1 MNSWKRSI
9 FVLTLVLFAA
19 LSGVYAGGN
28 KEIPQTELYTSGT
41 QYISPNGDDIQEEA
55 TIEFEVT
62 VYVKSDEGYVP
73 EYGISLTDA
82 SGNIIRQVVETEE
95 PDIGWFLRLFRRWQ
109 AFTLE
114 KSLTWDGT
122 DEEGNIVNDGIY
134 IVTMWVVAGSEQ
146 RSEDLKLD
154 EFVVDNTPPE
164 VTVTQP
170 EPMIFSP
177 NNDGNLEDVSIA
189 QSDGSSE
196 DLWEGVILDE
206 ADTTVKT
213 YYWENAAPET
223 FTWYGKND
231 ENESAPDGVYSYR
244 ITATD
249 RAGNSFESSFD
260 GIELST
266 VETPISISFDGKFIS
281 PNDDGAADSLG
292 VTLQQDVGDGIVDWK
307 LFFADDEGVT
317 VRTFEGE
324 GDPPP
329 EVSFDGMNDDGD
341 PVPEGLLRA
350 IYELNYRHGN
360 NPTTSDLFEIDVT
373 KPEITVTVVTPII
386 SPNADNIQDK
396 AEVSFKSN
404 EIVTW
409 TGEITDSSDNTVLA
423 TSSEQTTS
431 LIVWRGE
438 GADGALLPDG
448 EYFVNATFTD
458 RAGNPFSPE
467 TETLSIDVTPPAV
480 EFSVDRNYF
489 SPDGD
494 GIKDSVTARFAA
506 DEPVRS
512 LLLLK
517 DASGQ
522 DVKTFGGLGRTFE
535 YITGEMEYQ
544 WEGMSGSELKVPDG
558 DYEMLSSCV
567 DRGGNRIDLP
577 AVTLTIDTR
586 EVSLSVSAPKGF
598 SPNGDDLFDTVLVDI
613 DASFYDTVVSWG
625 MGYRDAA
632 GKVAQLA
639 EGKGELPRQLEWNGG
654 MQFASDVTASEGIY
668 NAVLQVEYLKGD
680 VVEAIS
686 GDFFVDVTPPAV
698 NLQATAD
705 PFIKS
710 NGDMEGDIYITLQID
725 DAHEV
730 MKWAL
735 DVLTN
740 GKNVVRSFAGS
751 GDLEDQLM
759 WREGSGTRVS
769 RVPITDRVTLKVNVV
784 DEVGNGSVFETEV
797 PLDLL
802 VVRRDEKLYLL
813 VPNVI
818 FGEYQHELDSRS
830 AEDLEQN
837 LASIEQIFEIFQK
850 YTGYELLLE
859 GHALNVHHRGDPDKE
874 AEEEEIL
881 IPLTQKRAE
890 TVRDALIELGMAQNR
905 IRIEWF
911 GGKSPIMDV
920 LDKEVRWKNRRVE
933 FIMLLNE

>member
-1 MNSWKRSI
+1 MSA
-9 FVLTLVLFAA
+9 F
-19 LSGVYAGGN
+19 G
-28 KEIPQTELYTSGT
+28 EI
-41 QYISPNGDDIQEEA
+41 I
-55 TIEFEVT
+55 
-62 VYVKSDEGYVP
+62 
-73 EYGISLTDA
+73 
-82 SGNIIRQVVETEE
+82 
-95 PDIGWFLRLFRRWQ
+95 
-109 AFTLE
+109 
-114 KSLTWDGT
+114 
-122 DEEGNIVNDGIY
+122 
-134 IVTMWVVAGSEQ
+134 
-146 RSEDLKLD
+146 
-154 EFVVDNTPPE
+154 
-164 VTVTQP
+164 
-170 EPMIFSP
+170 
-177 NNDGNLEDVSIA
+177 
-189 QSDGSSE
+189 
-196 DLWEGVILDE
+196 
-206 ADTTVKT
+206 
-213 YYWENAAPET
+213 
-223 FTWYGKND
+223 
-231 ENESAPDGVYSYR
+231 
-244 ITATD
+244 
-249 RAGNSFESSFD
+249 
-260 GIELST
+260 
-266 VETPISISFDGKFIS
+266 
-281 PNDDGAADSLG
+281 G
-292 VTLQQDVGDGIVDWK
+292 VT
-307 LFFADDEGVT
+307 
-317 VRTFEGE
+317 
-324 GDPPP
+324 
-329 EVSFDGMNDDGD
+329 
-341 PVPEGLLRA
+341 
-350 IYELNYRHGN
+350 
-360 NPTTSDLFEIDVT
+360 
-373 KPEITVTVVTPII
+373 TVTVI
-386 SPNADNIQDK
+386 S
-396 AEVSFKSN
+396 
-404 EIVTW
+404 
-409 TGEITDSSDNTVLA
+409 
-423 TSSEQTTS
+423 
-431 LIVWRGE
+431 
-438 GADGALLPDG
+438 
-448 EYFVNATFTD
+448 
-458 RAGNPFSPE
+458 
-467 TETLSIDVTPPAV
+467 
-480 EFSVDRNYF
+480 
-489 SPDGD
+489 
-494 GIKDSVTARFAA
+494 
-506 DEPVRS
+506 
-512 LLLLK
+512 
-517 DASGQ
+517 
-522 DVKTFGGLGRTFE
+522 
-535 YITGEMEYQ
+535 
-544 WEGMSGSELKVPDG
+544 
-558 DYEMLSSCV
+558 
-567 DRGGNRIDLP
+567 
-577 AVTLTIDTR
+577 
-586 EVSLSVSAPKGF
+586 
-598 SPNGDDLFDTVLVDI
+598 
-613 DASFYDTVVSWG
+613 G